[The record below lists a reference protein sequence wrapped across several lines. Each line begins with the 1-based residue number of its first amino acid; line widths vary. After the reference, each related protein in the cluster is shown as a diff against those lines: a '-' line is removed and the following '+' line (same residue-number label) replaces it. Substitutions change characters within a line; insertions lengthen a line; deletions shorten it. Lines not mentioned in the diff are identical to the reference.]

1 MSRSIKEKAARHK
14 VLVPPD
20 GPAAPVASP
29 VRHLRTVHG
38 VRLSDDYAW
47 LRAENWREVL
57 RQPELLPVPVTKLLR
72 QENRYSAAIL
82 KPLDN
87 LRKRL
92 LKEMRGRIR
101 EDDSAPP
108 QADGP
113 WQYATRYRRGAQ
125 HPLHVRTPRQGGR
138 EQILLD
144 GVKEA
149 KASAFFEIGDVRH
162 SPDHARLAWSA
173 DRAGSELHT
182 IHVRDI
188 ATGADM
194 GDAVPDTTGEMVW
207 AADSNSFFYVR
218 LDAEHRPAQVFH
230 HVLGQPAH
238 LDRLV
243 HDEADK
249 GMFVHI
255 GRTLSGRF
263 LVIAIGDHETSEA
276 RLVDLSGPKGAP
288 FCVRPREAGHLY
300 SVDHHGGDLFILS
313 NDGAEDFRIMTV
325 PVVGAAT
332 APWQECV
339 PHVPGRTIL
348 SMALH
353 RNRLIRLERQD
364 GLPRLVIR
372 ELVDGAEHAVAFD
385 EEAYALAFDPGLE
398 FESDVIRFT
407 HASMARPAETHD
419 YNMATRARTLIKRQE
434 IPSGHDPERYEV
446 RRIFAMA
453 SDGEEVPISL
463 IHLKG
468 MKLDGSAPCLLY
480 GYGAYGSSMSAS
492 FRVTP
497 LSLVERGF
505 VYAIAH
511 VRGGAEKGRRWYRDG
526 KREHKRNTFTDFIA
540 SAHALIAR
548 GFTAKGRI
556 IAHGGSAGGLLMGA
570 VANMAPD
577 LFGGI
582 IADVPFVD
590 ALNTILDDTL
600 PLTPPEWPEW
610 GNPITDKAAFEM
622 IRSYS
627 PYDNV
632 SAQIYP
638 PMLVTAGLTDPRVT
652 YWEPAK
658 WVAKLRATMSGG
670 GPILLHTHMKAG
682 HGGAAGRFDH
692 LKEVARAYAFAIA
705 CADGTIARPG
715 AQGRTP
721 ADEEKTNAGIA

>member
-1 MSRSIKEKAARHK
+1 MNKLKNDMLKGRRARAS
-14 VLVPPD
+14 LGA
-20 GPAAPVASP
+20 GPAPVA
-29 VRHLRTVHG
+29 VTRFHQAIVHG
-38 VRLSDDYAW
+38 ETLRDDYAW
-47 LRAENWREVL
+47 LRAGNWREVL
-57 RQPELLPVPVTKLLR
+57 RQPDLLPLPVARHLR
-72 QENRYSAAIL
+72 RENRYCAAIL
-82 KPLDN
+82 KPLN
-87 LRKRL
+87 SLRKLL
-92 LKEMRGRIR
+92 LKEMRGRMK

-108 QADGP
+108 QADGA
-113 WQYATRYRRGAQ
+113 WTYATRYRRGAQ
-125 HPLHVRTPRQGGR
+125 HPLHVRKPRQGGR

-144 GVKEA
+144 GVREA
-149 KASAFFEIGDVRH
+149 KASSFFEIGDVQH

-188 ATGADM
+188 ATGTDM
-194 GDAVPDTTGEMVW
+194 ADAVQDTTGEMVW
-207 AADSNSFFYVR
+207 AADSGSFFYVR

-230 HVLGQPAH
+230 HVLGQPPDT
-238 LDRLV
+238 DRLV

-276 RLVDLSGPKGAP
+276 RLVALSEPAGPP
-288 FCVRPREAGHLY
+288 FCVRPRKAAHLY
-300 SVDHHGGDLFILS
+300 SVDHHGNDLFILS
-313 NDGAEDFRIMTV
+313 NEGAEDFRIMTV
-325 PVVGAAT
+325 PVEGVAASR
-332 APWQECV
+332 WQECV
-339 PHVPGRTIL
+339 SHVPGRTIL

-372 ELVDGAEHAVAFD
+372 ELVSGVENAVAFD
-385 EEAYALAFDPGLE
+385 EEAYALAFDAGLE
-398 FESDVIRFT
+398 FDSDVIRFT

-419 YNMATRARTLIKRQE
+419 YNMATRTRTLVKRQE
-434 IPSGHDPERYEV
+434 VPSGHDTDRYEV
-446 RRIFAMA
+446 RRIFATA
-453 SDGEEVPISL
+453 DDGEEVPVSL
-463 IHLKG
+463 VHLKG

-526 KREHKRNTFTDFIA
+526 KCGNKRNTFTDFIA
-540 SAHALIAR
+540 SAQCLITQ
-548 GFTAKGRI
+548 GFTSKGRI

-610 GNPITDKAAFEM
+610 GNPITDRAAFEM

-632 SAQIYP
+632 SAQVYP

-658 WVAKLRATMSGG
+658 WVAKLRATMTGG
-670 GPILLHTHMKAG
+670 GPVILHTHMKAG

-692 LKEVARAYAFAIA
+692 LKEVARAYAFAMA
-705 CADGTIARPG
+705 CADGTISRTSAEQENTDAR
-715 AQGRTP
+715 
-721 ADEEKTNAGIA
+721 IA